1 MENKD
6 TLRVVID
13 TNVLLRCISRK
24 SACKIIVDKLYE
36 GAFELFITND
46 ILLEYEEKLS
56 EIFSPEVS
64 ELFLG
69 AIMLLTNVK
78 KIEIHYLLKLI
89 SVDPDDNKFVDCS
102 FAGNVHFL
110 VTDDHHYNVLNGV
123 SFPQI
128 NLLKIDEF
136 KALLAEI

>member
-1 MENKD
+1 MESRE
-6 TLRVVID
+6 TLRVVLD

-24 SACKIIVDKLYE
+24 SAYKIIGDRLYE

-56 EIFSPEVS
+56 EIFSPVVS

-69 AIMLLTNVK
+69 ALMLLNNVK

-89 SVDPDDNKFVDCS
+89 SADPDDNKFVDCS

-110 VTDDHHYNVLNGV
+110 VTDDHHYNVLKEV

-136 KALLAEI
+136 KDLLADI